1 MSQFIWQQQTIVLT
15 GAAGGLGQAL
25 AEALSQRGARL
36 ILVGRTRSTLE
47 ALAERL
53 NQTSFVADLTES
65 SERKRLLE
73 FIKAHSASVTGLIN
87 NAAVTH
93 EDLFINATVDDV
105 ERVIT
110 TNLMVPIALTHH
122 LLPLLTAN
130 NGWILNVGS
139 VFGAIGFPGQSL
151 YCASKFG
158 LRGFSEALQRE
169 LLNSDINVMYAAP
182 RAIKTSLNNGFISR
196 LNAALKTKQDDPQQ
210 VAQQLTRQIE
220 NQSWLQTL
228 GWPER
233 LFVRLNGL
241 WPEQVGRSLK
251 KARDT
256 LYQLLEEYRH
266 ERH

>member
-1 MSQFIWQQQTIVLT
+1 MSQFNWQQQTIVLT

-36 ILVGRTRSTLE
+36 IMVGRTIGTLD
-47 ALAERL
+47 ALAKRL
-53 NQTSFVADLTES
+53 NQTSFVADLTQQ
-65 SERKRLLE
+65 SERVRLLK
-73 FIKAHSASVTGLIN
+73 FITEQGAAVTGLIN

-93 EDLFINATVDDV
+93 EGLFGNATADDI

-110 TNLMVPIALTHH
+110 TNLMVPIALTHDF
-122 LLPLLTAN
+122 LPVLSAN
-130 NGWILNVGS
+130 KGWVLNVGS
-139 VFGAIGFPGQSL
+139 VFGAIGFPGQGL

-158 LRGFSEALQRE
+158 LRG
-169 LLNSDINVMYAAP
+169 LN
-182 RAIKTSLNNGFISR
+182 TT
-196 LNAALKTKQDDPQQ
+196 LKTKQDAPQR
-210 VAQQLTRQIE
+210 VAQQLATQIE
-220 NQSWLQTL
+220 RQSWLRTL

-266 ERH
+266 EKH

>member
-1 MSQFIWQQQTIVLT
+1 MSQFNWQQQTIVLT
-15 GAAGGLGQAL
+15 GAAGGLGQSL

-36 ILVGRTRSTLE
+36 IMVGRTSGTLD
-47 ALAERL
+47 ALAKRL
-53 NQTSFVADLTES
+53 NQTPFLADLTQQ
-65 SERKRLLE
+65 SERARLLK
-73 FIKAHSASVTGLIN
+73 FITEQGAAVTGLIN

-93 EDLFINATVDDV
+93 EGLFGNATADDI

-110 TNLMVPIALTHH
+110 TNLMVPIALTHDF
-122 LLPLLTAN
+122 LPVLSAN
-130 NGWILNVGS
+130 KGWVLNVGS
-139 VFGAIGFPGQSL
+139 VFGAIGFPGQGL

-158 LRGFSEALQRE
+158 LRGFSEALNRE
-169 LLNSDINVMYAAP
+169 LLNSDIHVMYAAP
-182 RAIKTSLNNGFISR
+182 RAIKTSLNNGLISR
-196 LNAALKTKQDDPQQ
+196 LNTTLKTKQDAPQR
-210 VAQQLTRQIE
+210 VAQQLATQIE
-220 NQSWLQTL
+220 NRSWLRTL

-266 ERH
+266 EKH